1 MSATKAVNDIDLARA
16 GARHIVRHCG
26 DLQSGETVVVVSDA
40 STRAVGE
47 LLAEEAIAAGG
58 SVTLLEVSAFGM
70 HGQEPESYVAKAMSA
85 AKLIFGVT
93 SKSMAHTGAR
103 RAACNAGA
111 RYLSL
116 PEFSL
121 GLLADPAVTI
131 NYHEAGALA
140 QRVADVF
147 TVGSYARVTTAL
159 GTDITLSLE
168 GRTGNCCPGYVA
180 KPGELGSPPDIEANI
195 SPLESF
201 SHGRVVVDGSI
212 PFPGLGLLSE
222 PIYLDVL
229 GGRIVN
235 ITGDMQIV
243 NRLVALFDSVD
254 PLKSRVLAECGVG
267 LNPLAKLSGIM
278 LTDEGAMGT
287 MHFGF
292 GSNATVGGV
301 NEVPFHLDFVFK
313 APTLEVDGIPILTD
327 GVCVI

>member
-1 MSATKAVNDIDLARA
+1 MSAAQPANDIDLARA

-26 DLQSGETVVVVSDA
+26 GLQCGETVVVVSDA
-40 STRAVGE
+40 STRAVAE
-47 LLAEEAIAAGG
+47 LLAEEAIAVGG
-58 SVTLLEVSAFGM
+58 KVTLLEVSAFDM
-70 HGQEPESYVAKAMSA
+70 HGQEPEPSVATAMCA

-93 SKSMAHTGAR
+93 SKSMAHTSAR
-103 RAACNAGA
+103 RDACNAGA

-121 GLLADPAVTI
+121 GLLADPAVMI

-140 QRVADVF
+140 RRVADVF
-147 TVGSYARVTTAL
+147 TAGRYARVTTAL

-195 SPLESF
+195 SPFESF

-212 PFPGLGLLSE
+212 PYPELGLLRE
-222 PIYLDVL
+222 PICLDVL

-235 ITGDMQIV
+235 ITGDNKIV
-243 NRLVALFDSVD
+243 NQLISLFDSVD